1 MSRLQSAIVTGGG
14 SGIGRAL
21 ALGLAGAGLTVLIT
35 GRRED
40 ALEET
45 AAQAPDLIRTLAG
58 DVTAA
63 ADQERIADAARGL
76 PGPFGLFHGAG
87 VFEVGL
93 LTALDPARWQASFD
107 VNVTARLA
115 LTRAL
120 LPLLKGGRVLFI
132 GSDAAVSPRLGAGA
146 YSVAQAASQ
155 MLRDCLGQELA
166 GEGVAVASFKPGLV
180 ETDMVTTFMAEP
192 EAVFPGV
199 GAYHGY
205 VAEGRI
211 ASAEAVAAFARWLLL
226 ETDAA
231 SFADTKWDIRDTS
244 HHAAWLD
251 GPLYPDS
258 DRR

>member
-1 MSRLQSAIVTGGG
+1 MARLQSAVVTGGG

-21 ALGLAGAGLTVLIT
+21 ALGLAGEGLNVLIT
-35 GRRED
+35 GRRDE
-40 ALEET
+40 ALRE
-45 AAQAPDLIRTLAG
+45 AAAHAPDLIQTLAG
-58 DVTAA
+58 DVTTA
-63 ADQERIADAARGL
+63 ADQVRIADAARDL
-76 PGPFGLFHGAG
+76 PGPLGLFHGAG

-93 LTALDPARWQASFD
+93 LTSLDPARWQASFD

-120 LPLLKGGRVLFI
+120 LPELKGGRVLFI

-155 MLRDCLGQELA
+155 MLRDCLGQELTP
-166 GEGVAVASFKPGLV
+166 EGIAVGSFKPGLV
-180 ETDMVTTFMAEP
+180 STDMVTTFMAEP

-199 GAYHGY
+199 GAYHDY

-226 ETDAA
+226 DTDAA
-231 SFADTKWDIRDTS
+231 AFAETKWDIRDTS

-251 GPLYPDS
+251 GPLYPDT
-258 DRR
+258 DA